1 MALAGLDEDDEKAHK
16 QVELG
21 NICSVCEGYLARGG
35 WILKPLTYWRFSG
48 AGVPIITQDCA
59 RLQPSGRHKAKVQ
72 FLVCRRRSVLLV
84 RVYRVYQ
91 RSAAPQPIVLSMEFP
106 RIQLKH
112 RSTKNLQLH

>member
-1 MALAGLDEDDEKAHK
+1 MALAGLDEDDEKVHK

-21 NICSVCEGYLARGG
+21 NRSFVCEGYFARGG
-35 WILKPLTYWRFSG
+35 YLLKTLTYWRFSG
-48 AGVPIITQDCA
+48 EGAPIITQDCA
-59 RLQPSGRHKAKVQ
+59 RLHSSGRHKAKVQ
-72 FLVCRRRSVLLV
+72 FLVCRRLSMILV